1 MMVRLYRMVTLKGKT
16 DPLRLMGRRML
27 LALLIVLVFSA
38 IWGVWNIYRKNAEAA
53 RLREQAERK
62 LEDLQDRQARLEEDY
77 EQLKTTR
84 GIEEALREQYAVGA
98 AGERLIVI
106 VEPQAPEPVRATSSI
121 MQWIR
126 D

>member
-53 RLREQAERK
+53 RLREQAERQ
-62 LEDLQDRQARLEEDY
+62 LADLQDRQARLEEDY

-98 AGERLIVI
+98 DRNSTRLN
-106 VEPQAPEPVRATSSI
+106 S
-121 MQWIR
+121 
-126 D
+126 